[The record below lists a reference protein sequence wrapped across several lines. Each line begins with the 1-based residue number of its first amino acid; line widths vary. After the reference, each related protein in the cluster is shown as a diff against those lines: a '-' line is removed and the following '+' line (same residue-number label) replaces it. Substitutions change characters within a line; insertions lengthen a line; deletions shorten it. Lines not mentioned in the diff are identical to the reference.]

1 VQYRGLQVKE
11 IPEVYLQTIVI
22 TEPEEEELAVPEET
36 L

>member
-1 VQYRGLQVKE
+1 VQYRGLQVRE
-11 IPEVYLQTIVI
+11 ILVAYLQATVI